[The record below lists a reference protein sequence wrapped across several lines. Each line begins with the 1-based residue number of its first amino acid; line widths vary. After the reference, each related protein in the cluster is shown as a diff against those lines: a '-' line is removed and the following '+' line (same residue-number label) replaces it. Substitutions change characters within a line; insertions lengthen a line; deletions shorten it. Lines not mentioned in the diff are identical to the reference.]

1 MHFFVFNYKFFLKQI
16 NELIENFL
24 MMFQKMFQKIAF
36 LLKEKKNVSICLAR
50 FIRWFDINYTDKTIY
65 YRSYLIYQNEI
76 FMDMLI
82 HAHIYTYIFT
92 LHTYSIPAQNNV
104 HRCKK

>member
-1 MHFFVFNYKFFLKQI
+1 
-16 NELIENFL
+16 

-36 LLKEKKNVSICLAR
+36 LLKEKKTLACLAR

-65 YRSYLIYQNEI
+65 YRSYLTYQNEI